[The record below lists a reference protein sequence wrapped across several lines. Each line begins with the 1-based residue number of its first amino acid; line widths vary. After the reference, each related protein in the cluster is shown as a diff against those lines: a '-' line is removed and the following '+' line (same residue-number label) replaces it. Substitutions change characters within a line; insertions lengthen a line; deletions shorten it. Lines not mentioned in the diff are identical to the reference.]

1 MPEGKS
7 SFVSQDCRRLNRGML
22 LPGISIA
29 LAFLAGLAFWGG
41 FNWSLEFTNTEAFC
55 ISCHEMADNV
65 YPEYRQSIHFINPS
79 GVRATCPD
87 CHVPKQWPAKL
98 LRKLGAVNELY
109 HKVVGTIDTRE
120 KFLNKRLEL
129 ARSVWRTMKQNDSRA
144 CRNCHAIAAMSSTP
158 AATTTAPQVA
168 LHPHQ
173 KATRQAMACIDCHL
187 GIAHRL
193 PESYLDAEHSRF
205 ESEKVPCS
213 DCHAG
218 MAYTR
223 KQDEWGW

>member
-7 SFVSQDCRRLNRGML
+7 SFMSQTSRRKSRGAMAS
-22 LPGISIA
+22 GMSIV
-29 LAFLAGLAFWGG
+29 LSFLAGLVFWGG

-55 ISCHEMADNV
+55 ISCHEMGDNV
-65 YPEYRQSIHFINPS
+65 YPEYQQSIHFINPS

-87 CHVPKQWPAKL
+87 CHVPKQWTAKL
-98 LRKLGAVNELY
+98 LRKIGAVNELY
-109 HKVVGTIDTRE
+109 HKVAGTIDTRE
-120 KFLNKRLEL
+120 KFLAKRLEL
-129 ARSVWRTMKQNDSRA
+129 ARTVWKTMRANNSQA
-144 CRNCHAIAAMSSTP
+144 CRNCHAIMAMSSTP
-158 AATTTAPQVA
+158 PSTATTSEDA

-173 KATRQAMACIDCHL
+173 KAIGQVMACIDCHL

-193 PESYLDAEHSRF
+193 PESFLDAEHDRF

-223 KQDEWGW
+223 AQQQWGW